1 MANGAKMLRK
11 VEEELERS
19 KWNQRY
25 VDGTHGTLIPD
36 PLLIEAFEQYIEPL
50 YPTPGCALDVAGGPG
65 RHAIFLAEKGWKV
78 TLIDIAEAGLANARR
93 NAETLDQHIEFLC
106 ADLTQLLTAGLS
118 YDLIL
123 VFYFVRRPIFKKLI
137 NALNPGGL
145 LVYKGYL
152 RTRSQSG
159 GGPSNP
165 DFYFEENE
173 LLHSFSELR
182 VLHYRELTRN
192 CGTAE
197 FVGRKPGCPR
207 SLDGG

>member
-1 MANGAKMLRK
+1 MAEGAKVLRK
-11 VEEELERS
+11 AEEELERS

-25 VDGTHGTLIPD
+25 FDGTHGTPIPD

-50 YPTPGCALDVAGGPG
+50 YPTPGCVLDVAGGTG

-78 TLIDIAEAGLANARR
+78 TLVDIAEAGLANARR
-93 NAETLDQHIEFLC
+93 NAETLARQIEFQS
-106 ADLTQLLTAGLS
+106 ADLTQFRAAGKS

-123 VFYFVRRPIFKKLI
+123 VFYFVRRPIFTELI
-137 NALNPGGL
+137 DALNPGGL
-145 LVYKGYL
+145 LVYKGY
-152 RTRSQSG
+152 TRGGLQPG

-173 LLHSFSELR
+173 LLHSFPELR
-182 VLHYRELTRN
+182 VLHYRELIRD

-197 FVGRKPGCPR
+197 FVGRKPG
-207 SLDGG
+207 